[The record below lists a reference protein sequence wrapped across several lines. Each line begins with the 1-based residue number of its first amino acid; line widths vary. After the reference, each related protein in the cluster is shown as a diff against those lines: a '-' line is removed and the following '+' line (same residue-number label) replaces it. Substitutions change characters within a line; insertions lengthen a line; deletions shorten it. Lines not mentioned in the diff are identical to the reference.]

1 MTNNDKI
8 RNEKLQYDIKREADL
23 KQKDLKYETKRYIY
37 NFQQYEAIRS
47 FGDSIYTHK
56 ANIVEADKDEGNL
69 LKNWR
74 V

>member
-47 FGDSIYTHK
+47 FGDSIYTRK
-56 ANIVEADKDEGNL
+56 ANIVEAD
-69 LKNWR
+69 
-74 V
+74 

>member
-37 NFQQYEAIRS
+37 NFQQYEAISS
-47 FGDSIYTHK
+47 FGDSIYTRK

>member
-47 FGDSIYTHK
+47 FGDSICTRK